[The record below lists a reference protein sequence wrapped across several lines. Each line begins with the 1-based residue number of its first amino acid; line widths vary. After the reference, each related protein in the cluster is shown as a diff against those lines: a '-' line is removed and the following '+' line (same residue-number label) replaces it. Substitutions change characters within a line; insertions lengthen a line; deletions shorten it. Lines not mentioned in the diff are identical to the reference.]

1 MTSSAYDL
9 KGNFSKKCLTNG
21 TGHENVSEKRN
32 GLELYHL
39 QHQGPVARSLV
50 SANRWLR
57 GIKMYGFPWYL
68 TLVSTNH
75 ASSNPGQMKSG
86 PGLKQ
91 IIFSLKRKPG
101 TG

>member
-39 QHQGPVARSLV
+39 QNTRGRLLEA
-50 SANRWLR
+50 WLA
-57 GIKMYGFPWYL
+57 L
-68 TLVSTNH
+68 TV
-75 ASSNPGQMKSG
+75 G
-86 PGLKQ
+86 
-91 IIFSLKRKPG
+91 
-101 TG
+101 